1 MNDVWLA
8 VIGVAVA
15 VMAVIQVCAMVIALR
30 AARRVDDALTTFQK
44 DIQPIVT
51 NLKSMSADVART
63 AGIASLQ
70 AQRAEQLIT
79 DVTLRVN
86 DTVAAVERAVARPAR
101 EVFAM
106 VQGLI
111 AAFMAFR
118 EGPASA
124 VPTHPVSEEE
134 DSLFIG

>member
-30 AARRVDDALTTFQK
+30 AARRVDDAVTT
-44 DIQPIVT
+44 
-51 NLKSMSADVART
+51 
-63 AGIASLQ
+63 
-70 AQRAEQLIT
+70 
-79 DVTLRVN
+79 
-86 DTVAAVERAVARPAR
+86 VERAVARPAR